1 MLSTIFWVRAVDQDI
16 SHLTLNDRQTLKRSA
31 SLSGTLH
38 LDAVR
43 CYWSIYVLIYLYYK
57 KVKPKNPPCSREV
70 FRHWWVTII
79 KTPKVRKMTQASLFD
94 SFYASHQ
101 NERVN
106 YVADFADRPCC
117 HFQTHQ
123 QAHKRAGCQGE
134 EMGGVPKKNI
144 EFILRETVANT
155 RKIQLQLAWQICFE
169 MGIQKQQKSNITT
182 CDDVTAR

>member
-1 MLSTIFWVRAVDQDI
+1 
-16 SHLTLNDRQTLKRSA
+16 
-31 SLSGTLH
+31 
-38 LDAVR
+38 
-43 CYWSIYVLIYLYYK
+43 
-57 KVKPKNPPCSREV
+57 
-70 FRHWWVTII
+70 
-79 KTPKVRKMTQASLFD
+79 MTQASLFD

-155 RKIQLQLAWQICFE
+155 RKIQLQLA
-169 MGIQKQQKSNITT
+169 
-182 CDDVTAR
+182 